1 MFGPFPAHN
10 QMLDLFKLNCVMPRA
25 AEMLAEPR
33 FDNPRRGVQHRSPGR
48 LRPKVFQITGDHGR
62 SRCDSVAIPG
72 PPDQPP
78 LLGWG
83 GIPAILL
90 MFLLCFL
97 DLARDQGLVE
107 RIT

>member
-48 LRPKVFQITGDHGR
+48 LRPKVFQITGDPAR
-62 SRCDSVAIPG
+62 SRCDSGA
-72 PPDQPP
+72 PDQPP

-107 RIT
+107 RIS